1 MSAAATIEPADAR
14 PDAGGEPGHRSGTG
28 PSSPAYAGTMATSGR
43 PWFVPDSGL
52 TERLAEND
60 KMVFMR
66 VCPERPYPP
75 GTAIFREGDPAEHL
89 HVVARGRIKL
99 VRYTPDGRERILAIV
114 GPDDLIGEA
123 FLREDARYRADAIA
137 MADAVTCPMSRGHFQ
152 QLSLQAPTFTLAFA
166 EILAQNLFR
175 CRDQLSG
182 GYAPIKIRVAQT
194 LLEQARRFGKPDDGD
209 PDWLELDTE
218 LRHEEIASM
227 VGATRVS
234 VSTSVAELRRDGLL
248 EGTRGRYRL
257 HAPALEGLD
266 LEV

>member
-1 MSAAATIEPADAR
+1 MIEIAERRTIRTPSAYTGDMASSDA
-14 PDAGGEPGHRSGTG
+14 
-28 PSSPAYAGTMATSGR
+28 

-52 TERLAEND
+52 MERLSESD
-60 KMVFMR
+60 RMVFMR
-66 VCPERPYPP
+66 VCPERPYGP
-75 GTAIFREGDPAEHL
+75 GEAIFREGDRAEHL

-123 FLREDARYRADAIA
+123 FLREDARYRADAIG

-152 QLSLQAPTFTLAFA
+152 QLSLQAPMFTLAFA

-175 CRDQLSG
+175 CRDQLAGS
-182 GYAPIKIRVAQT
+182 YAPIKIRVAQA
-194 LLEQARRFGKPDDGD
+194 LLEQARRFGRPDDRD

-218 LRHEEIASM
+218 LRHEEIAAL

-234 VSTSVAELRRDGLL
+234 VSTSVGELRRDGLL

-257 HAPALEGLD
+257 HATALEALDLD
-266 LEV
+266 LEG